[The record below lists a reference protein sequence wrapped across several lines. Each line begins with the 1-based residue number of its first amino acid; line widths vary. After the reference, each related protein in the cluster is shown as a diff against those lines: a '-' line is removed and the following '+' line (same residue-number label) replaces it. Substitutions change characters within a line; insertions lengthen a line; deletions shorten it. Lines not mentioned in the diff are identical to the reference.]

1 MSNIIEINNLIAEYE
16 DKISQLKKEKVKINF
31 INYFNISD
39 KDVKKMKNLEVEANY
54 EYSEHAMDEY
64 GHSVEATLK
73 INFND
78 KDYFNIIYREEQGE
92 GTESRYIPTRY
103 CDITCSANAKKIIL
117 NNIEIDIG
125 DEDEYSEWRDLI
137 EQIVTE

>member
-16 DKISQLKKEKVKINF
+16 DKISQLKKEKVKLNF

-54 EYSEHAMDEY
+54 EYSDHAMDEY

-78 KDYFNIIYREEQGE
+78 KDYFNIIYTEEQGE
-92 GTESRYIPTRY
+92 GTESRYSPTTY
-103 CDITCSANAKKIIL
+103 CNITGTKLAKKIL
-117 NNIEIDIG
+117 LEKIDIG
-125 DEDEYSEWRDLI
+125 IDDDDEYEWRDLI
-137 EQIVTE
+137 EKIVTE

>member
-16 DKISQLKKEKVKINF
+16 DKISQLKKEKVKLNF

-54 EYSEHAMDEY
+54 EYHDHVMDEY

-73 INFND
+73 INFNV
-78 KDYFNIIYREEQGE
+78 KDYFNIIYTEEQGE
-92 GTESRYIPTRY
+92 GTESRYSPTTY
-103 CDITCSANAKKIIL
+103 CNITGTKLAKKIL
-117 NNIEIDIG
+117 LEKIDIG
-125 DEDEYSEWRDLI
+125 IDDDDEYEWRYLI

>member
-1 MSNIIEINNLIAEYE
+1 MSNIIEINNLIEEYE

-54 EYSEHAMDEY
+54 EYSDHAMDEY

-78 KDYFNIIYREEQGE
+78 KEYFNIIYTEEQGE
-92 GTESRYIPTRY
+92 GTESRYSPTTY
-103 CDITCSANAKKIIL
+103 CNITGTKLAKKIL
-117 NNIEIDIG
+117 LEKIDIG
-125 DEDEYSEWRDLI
+125 IDDDDEYEWRDLI
-137 EQIVTE
+137 EKIVTE

>member
-54 EYSEHAMDEY
+54 EYHDHAMDEY

-78 KDYFNIIYREEQGE
+78 KDYFNIIYTEEQGE
-92 GTESRYIPTRY
+92 GTESRYSPTTY
-103 CDITCSANAKKIIL
+103 CNITGTKLAKKIL
-117 NNIEIDIG
+117 LEKIDIG
-125 DEDEYSEWRDLI
+125 IDDDDEYEWRDLI

>member
-54 EYSEHAMDEY
+54 EYSDHAMDEY

-78 KDYFNIIYREEQGE
+78 KDYFNIIYTEEQGE
-92 GTESRYIPTRY
+92 GTESRYSPTRY
-103 CDITCSANAKKIIL
+103 CNITGTKLAKKIL
-117 NNIEIDIG
+117 LEKIDIG
-125 DEDEYSEWRDLI
+125 IDDDDEYEWRDLI
-137 EQIVTE
+137 EKIVTE

>member
-16 DKISQLKKEKVKINF
+16 DKICQLKKEKVKLNF

-39 KDVKKMKNLEVEANY
+39 KDVKKMKNLKVEANY
-54 EYSEHAMDEY
+54 EYSDHAMDEY

-78 KDYFNIIYREEQGE
+78 KEYFNIIYTEEQGE
-92 GTESRYIPTRY
+92 GTESRYSPTTY
-103 CDITCSANAKKIIL
+103 CNITGTKLAKKIL
-117 NNIEIDIG
+117 LEKIDIG
-125 DEDEYSEWRDLI
+125 IDDDDEYEWRDLI

>member
-16 DKISQLKKEKVKINF
+16 DKICQLKKEKVKINF

-54 EYSEHAMDEY
+54 EYSDHAMDEY

-78 KDYFNIIYREEQGE
+78 KDYFNIIYTEEQGE
-92 GTESRYIPTRY
+92 GTESRYSPTRY
-103 CDITCSANAKKIIL
+103 CNITGTKLAKKIL
-117 NNIEIDIG
+117 LEKIDIG
-125 DEDEYSEWRDLI
+125 IDDDDEYEWRDLI
-137 EQIVTE
+137 EKIVTE